1 MFVSP
6 SLFFFYRMTGS
17 GRPGATQQRPQRYNV
32 SPVTQPASDEW
43 SVRTDGSDCLK
54 PVPRVNH
61 HQSAGQRPS
70 LGVPC
75 VPLQL
80 TLIQWLIKCNHL
92 PPCRPRLRTRP
103 VPSPLHTFPLSD
115 HNRTIR
121 TYQLNCWI
129 IKKIYFGFV
138 TLENGS
144 FHQVET
150 LLYHN
155 SDKIRITPYTFLWKS
170 SAVKNYKT
178 KEKLLRRSQR
188 S

>member
-1 MFVSP
+1 MNQHEKMFVSP

-92 PPCRPRLRTRP
+92 LPCRPRLRTRP

-129 IKKIYFGFV
+129 IKKYISV
-138 TLENGS
+138 SCHLKTES

-150 LLYHN
+150 LLYYN
-155 SDKIRITPYTFLWKS
+155 SDKIRITTYTFLWKS

-178 KEKLLRRSQR
+178 K
-188 S
+188 